1 MLLTS
6 TKYMYTN
13 MQTQLSLKEKETNKK
28 LFSPA
33 LKINVN
39 YSFVLHSKN
48 KKIISCDFE
57 ISVYCYIYK
66 HSN

>member
-6 TKYMYTN
+6 TKYMYKN

-48 KKIISCDFE
+48 KKN
-57 ISVYCYIYK
+57 YIM
-66 HSN
+66 